1 MATIV
6 VTASSLRISGGLTIL
21 RQFVSNLPLSDDK
34 YYIFV
39 DPGHTCVPQDNIEY
53 IPVATRSQWARLKF
67 DFCGFAKEL
76 KRRAIRP
83 DLIISLQNN
92 GLRFDKRVPQIVYFI
107 SRYPCMP
114 NGGTCSRPRNARCLC
129 IRTFIHGS
137 SDSLTIPTSITSP
150 RFHPSKGNSA
160 EIRSLRPKNPYHHT
174 PFAGHTIPAKLFRTA
189 SGFRQKDIPLSCYAD
204 PL

>member
-76 KRRAIRP
+76 KRRDRIFSSADTP
-83 DLIISLQNN
+83 ACQTVEPVQ
-92 GLRFDKRVPQIVYFI
+92 GL
-107 SRYPCMP
+107 
-114 NGGTCSRPRNARCLC
+114 GTQDVCV
-129 IRTFIHGS
+129 
-137 SDSLTIPTSITSP
+137 
-150 RFHPSKGNSA
+150 
-160 EIRSLRPKNPYHHT
+160 
-174 PFAGHTIPAKLFRTA
+174 
-189 SGFRQKDIPLSCYAD
+189 
-204 PL
+204 